1 MIVLILP
8 NLELI
13 EGFKLSSIPLSEIAK
28 FTSNPELQKNIQ
40 LANQIIIKV
49 QQNLENFLRSPEVQ
63 NSLMAIHSSLQK
75 LQIYLNDPI
84 VKKNIESYLKT
95 IVEISNNNEF
105 KSEYIKRR
113 EITNSVEEDTAI
125 FKSIVEERIEAP
137 PVVLENPILNQN
149 IDGKTINPITWTL
162 TFLTLIFNLYIGHL
176 DSFKDLNEA
185 YEYVINGVQAEG
197 VTKTRINLR
206 DAPNFESEKLFVLPR
221 ETVLKIYKDSY
232 NGWVK
237 VSVIKD
243 GLEVEGFVNEAYV
256 KKLKNKYDFDN
267 FFSTKTIQIFLDSKE
282 DRN

>member
-1 MIVLILP
+1 M
-8 NLELI
+8 
-13 EGFKLSSIPLSEIAK
+13 SSIPLSEIAK

>member
-1 MIVLILP
+1 M
-8 NLELI
+8 
-13 EGFKLSSIPLSEIAK
+13 SSIPLSEIAK

-49 QQNLENFLRSPEVQ
+49 QQNLENFFRSPEVQ
-63 NSLMAIHSSLQK
+63 NSLMAIHSTLQK

-95 IVEISNNNEF
+95 IVEISNNKEF

-125 FKSIVEERIEAP
+125 FKSMVEERIEAP
-137 PVVLENPILNQN
+137 PVVIENPILNQN

-267 FFSTKTIQIFLDSKE
+267 FFSTKTIQVFLDSKE

>member
-1 MIVLILP
+1 M
-8 NLELI
+8 
-13 EGFKLSSIPLSEIAK
+13 SSIPLSEIAK

-49 QQNLENFLRSPEVQ
+49 QQNLENFFRSPEVQ
-63 NSLMAIHSSLQK
+63 NSLKAIHSSLQK

-125 FKSIVEERIEAP
+125 FKSMVEERIEAP